1 MSIHPEDAM
10 MTHADELHRDLAALT
25 AAVERIAELL
35 ALSLDGERGFRV
47 NGLIVTRED
56 RP

>member
-1 MSIHPEDAM
+1 MSIHPEDANSY
-10 MTHADELHRDLAALT
+10 AVQLHVDLEALT